1 MRQRIGFLKKAIAR
15 TDGYYSRSGERLVS
29 AKLTQDEVDTFNTYL
44 IPKKSAAAPKQQPAV
59 KAKPAVKTRT
69 VKVKAV
75 EQPAAP
81 VVVNDEIVEQLAEA
95 AAEEVLAEVPA
106 LEEKAE

>member
-29 AKLTQDEVDTFNTYL
+29 AKLTQNEVDTFNTYL

-81 VVVNDEIVEQLAEA
+81 VVDDEIVEQLAEA

>member
-29 AKLTQDEVDTFNTYL
+29 AKLTQNEVDTFNTYL

-81 VVVNDEIVEQLAEA
+81 VVDDEIVEQLAEA
-95 AAEEVLAEVPA
+95 AAEEVLAEAPA

>member
-44 IPKKSAAAPKQQPAV
+44 IPKKPAAAPKQQPEV

-69 VKVKAV
+69 VKVKSV

-81 VVVNDEIVEQLAEA
+81 VVDDEIVEQLAEA